1 MRIAILSCF
10 HPYRGG
16 IAQFNAD
23 ILRELGKSHE
33 VRAFNFTRQY
43 PSILFPGKTQFVSK
57 EDKEAVS
64 VESEALLDTVSPLS
78 WARTARAI
86 NDWGPD
92 VLILRYWMSWFAP
105 SLGYV
110 ASKMKSGCRVI
121 AILDN
126 VIPHEPHFFDKPLTR
141 YFLKHV
147 DGCVTLCKEVSA
159 DLLKIKSDAVHTVI
173 PHPTYDHFGDRVDK
187 KEAEKKLGIRDCARN
202 ILFFGLIRD
211 YKGLD
216 ILIDAFSRLDD
227 SFQLIIAGEPY
238 GSFEKYQRQIDASPN
253 AKRISLF
260 PDYISDSEVKYFFS
274 AADVAVLPYRSATQS
289 GINAIANH
297 FELPMI
303 VTDVGGLKETIG
315 AGGTGMVCSECTPQ
329 CVEEAIRKYFSEP
342 QLKEGYIRNIKKLNE
357 DLSWNRFCKDLVE
370 FADTIKK

>member
-23 ILRELGKSHE
+23 ILKELGKHE

-43 PSILFPGKTQFVSK
+43 PSILFPGKTQFVS
-57 EDKEAVS
+57 EDDKEAVS

-126 VIPHEPHFFDKPLTR
+126 VIPHEPHRGDPRTPLSGTR
-141 YFLKHV
+141 QNNRSR
-147 DGCVTLCKEVSA
+147 T
-159 DLLKIKSDAVHTVI
+159 
-173 PHPTYDHFGDRVDK
+173 
-187 KEAEKKLGIRDCARN
+187 
-202 ILFFGLIRD
+202 
-211 YKGLD
+211 
-216 ILIDAFSRLDD
+216 FSTSR
-227 SFQLIIAGEPY
+227 
-238 GSFEKYQRQIDASPN
+238 
-253 AKRISLF
+253 
-260 PDYISDSEVKYFFS
+260 
-274 AADVAVLPYRSATQS
+274 
-289 GINAIANH
+289 
-297 FELPMI
+297 
-303 VTDVGGLKETIG
+303 
-315 AGGTGMVCSECTPQ
+315 
-329 CVEEAIRKYFSEP
+329 
-342 QLKEGYIRNIKKLNE
+342 
-357 DLSWNRFCKDLVE
+357 
-370 FADTIKK
+370 

>member
-23 ILRELGKSHE
+23 ILKELGKSHE

-43 PSILFPGKTQFVSK
+43 PSILFPGKTQFVS
-57 EDKEAVS
+57 EDDKDAVS

-78 WARTARAI
+78 WVRTATAI